1 MNYLKL
7 FETFYQKNFPLIV
20 VDVQPG
26 YEDDIDFDIKE
37 FCEYLN
43 EQEKILYLFNGPD
56 LGYEDEYEIS
66 YS

>member
-26 YEDDIDFDIKE
+26 YEDYIDFDIEE

-56 LGYEDEYEIS
+56 LGYEDEYEIL